1 MRKMDILKTLIADSN
16 WLTVDRAQY
25 MIVYYYLSAAI
36 TGSQSVDDKIYEF
49 IVYFLLVYSFSK
61 CLHMS
66 QQ

>member
-1 MRKMDILKTLIADSN
+1 MDILKTLIADSN

-36 TGSQSVDDKIYEF
+36 TDSQSVDDKIYCEF